1 MIEKNKSRNRIVAG
15 VALGVVIMM
24 IAIFGR
30 VAGENLES
38 ENLNTQINAQ
48 FLEANWFTNLFKSTE
63 PKAGYEGTESL
74 GYSTEYVPTAG
85 YEGTESLGYST
96 EYVPTA
102 GYEGT
107 ESLGYSTEYVP
118 TESTSLGN
126 SVKNVVNGVA
136 NSLGK
141 ISGGLNGVS
150 VDTGGL
156 NLSTGGSGSGI
167 SVQTDN
173 FSLNTGGGSSSQP
186 GCGSSNCLV
195 APDAGEYKGIAVEES
210 FRQFLITWTNF
221 FLQFLALIAMIALIY
236 AGFLYVTAAG
246 NDEQAGKAKKII
258 GWVVI
263 GIIVILLAYA
273 LVNALITKA
282 PTGSDF

>member
-63 PKAGYEGTESL
+63 PK
-74 GYSTEYVPTAG
+74 
-85 YEGTESLGYST
+85 
-96 EYVPTA
+96 A